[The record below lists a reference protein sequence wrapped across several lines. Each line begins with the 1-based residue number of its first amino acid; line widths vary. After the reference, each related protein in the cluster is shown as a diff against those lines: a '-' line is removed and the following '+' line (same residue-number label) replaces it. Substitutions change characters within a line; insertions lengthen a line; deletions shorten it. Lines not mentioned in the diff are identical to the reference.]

1 MTSIARAVQHIW
13 LLRHRARW
21 RFEPLRSI
29 SGSRV
34 RNPSVGAMDRDAR
47 EEDDEG
53 EVRGMEEAEEAEEV
67 EEVEEEERGEEASV
81 NLIKSMTQK
90 LATEPVGVRV
100 HDIEIKGNTKTKDSV
115 IEAQL
120 KELREVTT
128 MQDLLQESV
137 RANSRLR
144 SLGIFDK
151 CVITLD
157 AGPEELPG
165 TVIVNFPR
173 LVSEFCADSPIRRLG
188 LQLPAVR
195 DFSSGAQIVEL
206 RV

>member
-1 MTSIARAVQHIW
+1 
-13 LLRHRARW
+13 
-21 RFEPLRSI
+21 
-29 SGSRV
+29 
-34 RNPSVGAMDRDAR
+34 MDRGTEDAR
-47 EEDDEG
+47 EDDDEG
-53 EVRGMEEAEEAEEV
+53 EVRFMEVEAEAEDAGS
-67 EEVEEEERGEEASV
+67 GEEASV

-90 LATEPVGVRV
+90 LATEPVTVRV

-120 KELREVTT
+120 AELREVTT

-144 SLGIFDK
+144 ALGIFDK

-165 TVIVNFPR
+165 TVSISCFSLSR
-173 LVSEFCADSPIRRLG
+173 HRELQWADSLIH
-188 LQLPAVR
+188 
-195 DFSSGAQIVEL
+195 FWSGAQIRGGFIYVSL
-206 RV
+206 PTRLIWK